1 MSLISGDDDR
11 GDDVLGVV
19 DRDDVFGVV
28 TLDDVF
34 GVDDL
39 DVVRDAKT
47 FPTPTTSSFDDSS
60 DVGVDDDV
68 VVMTLPTSMFKSLLK
83 LLSDKFALS
92 MFKLLRSLVKLGN
105 VLASTETL
113 RRWAADDGDDIRT
126 LLELVLGSVI
136 KEIWVGLALT
146 LSHHF
151 NIRLALPFINAFHK
165 STLITIGMCDKFLQK
180 LI

>member
-1 MSLISGDDDR
+1 MPETFLVDRVLESVDKVRKRFETFKMSLISGDDDR

-39 DVVRDAKT
+39 DVVRDANT

-60 DVGVDDDV
+60 DVGVDDVV

-92 MFKLLRSLVKLGN
+92 MFKLLR
-105 VLASTETL
+105 
-113 RRWAADDGDDIRT
+113 
-126 LLELVLGSVI
+126 
-136 KEIWVGLALT
+136 
-146 LSHHF
+146 
-151 NIRLALPFINAFHK
+151 
-165 STLITIGMCDKFLQK
+165 
-180 LI
+180 